1 MDTDD
6 FRAVVML
13 PSANPHV
20 VRFRPMTTDLAH
32 VIGRF
37 TPARYDRNQ
46 HAYEVSADLAGQLAT
61 FLRAHAVEVINA
73 PLPEQV
79 ERYPASADTL
89 AIVRESQER
98 ASHPDEQAATNQRG
112 IDLVRIMASMAAS
125 QPPHVLDVDTGQR
138 TEVATC
144 RQCWTGHHD
153 KCAGT
158 HDHRCCCGQTVR
170 LRR

>member
-6 FRAVVML
+6 FRAVVMI
-13 PSANPHV
+13 PTANPHV
-20 VRFRPMTTDLAH
+20 VRFRTMTTDLAP

-37 TPARYDRNQ
+37 MPARYDRAL
-46 HAYEVSADLAGQLAT
+46 HAYEVPANLADQLAA
-61 FLRAHAVEVINA
+61 FLRAHSVVVINEPA
-73 PLPEQV
+73 PAEV
-79 ERYPASADTL
+79 DRYAPSNETARVVA
-89 AIVRESQER
+89 ESQER
-98 ASHPDEQAATNQRG
+98 RRHPDEQAATNRRG
-112 IDLVRIMASMAAS
+112 IDLVRIMASMAVS

-153 KCAGT
+153 QCAGT